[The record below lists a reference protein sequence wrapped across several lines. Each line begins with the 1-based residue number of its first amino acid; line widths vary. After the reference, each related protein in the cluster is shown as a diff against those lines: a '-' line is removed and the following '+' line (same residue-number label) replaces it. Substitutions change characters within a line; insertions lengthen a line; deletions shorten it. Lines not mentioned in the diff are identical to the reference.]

1 VRLFRAPTY
10 FVSEALAN
18 LARHPL
24 YSAAGILTLA
34 VSLILAGFLGL
45 FMWKANTV
53 VDRLAG
59 GLRMT
64 VYLDAEV
71 TQGAANELVT
81 VISEQWT
88 EVESVAYHSQAEDR
102 ARNSALLPP
111 ELMEELDAELVPA
124 QPYLEVRLE
133 VDRLDEGRLDSMV
146 QWFSSLSKVRGVDE
160 VLFGAEKI
168 SAAFSLLQAA
178 RRLGVTISLVVVLAA
193 LFFVFTTTRL
203 IVEGR
208 RKEIAV
214 LLMVGA
220 TPNFIRIPHYLEGVI
235 QGALSGVLAFVSV
248 WFMQRHLMSTLRGD
262 LLLQVPVNLLPP
274 GMILWFL
281 VGGIALGTLGAALA
295 MTRYLRLSR

>member
-1 VRLFRAPTY
+1 MRLLRSATY
-10 FVSEALAN
+10 FVREALAN

-24 YSAAGILTLA
+24 YSTAGVLTLA

-64 VYLDAEV
+64 VYLDPDV

-88 EVESVAYHSQAEDR
+88 EIESVAYHSQAEDR

-133 VDRLDEGRLDSMV
+133 VDRLDEERLDSMV

-168 SAAFSLLQAA
+168 SSAFSLLQAA

-262 LLLQVPVNLLPP
+262 LLLQVPVNLLPA

-281 VGGIALGTLGAALA
+281 VGGITLGTLGAALA

>member
-1 VRLFRAPTY
+1 MRPFRSAAY
-10 FVSEALAN
+10 FVGEALSN

-24 YSAAGILTLA
+24 YSAVGILTLA

-64 VYLDAEV
+64 VYLEPEV

-81 VISEQWT
+81 LISEQWS
-88 EVESVAYHSQAEDR
+88 EVDSVAYHSQAEDR
-102 ARNSALLPP
+102 ARNTALLPP
-111 ELMEELDAELVPA
+111 ELMEELDSDLVPA
-124 QPYLEVRLE
+124 QPYLEIRLE
-133 VDRLDEGRLDSMV
+133 MDRLNEERLDAMV

-168 SAAFSLLQAA
+168 SSAFSLLQAA
-178 RRLGVTISLVVVLAA
+178 RRLGVFISLVVVLAA

-208 RKEIAV
+208 RREISI

-235 QGALSGVLAFVSV
+235 QGALSGVLAFLSV
-248 WFMQRHLMSTLRGD
+248 WLMQRHLMSTLRGD

-281 VGGIALGTLGAALA
+281 IGGLTLGLLGAALA